1 MVSEKKH
8 NIIFDLGHVFKSSTR
23 TASKILVFIS
33 SLAIYVGFTMDA
45 LIMSFGGF
53 LLLLVCVLI
62 LNYKSSVEIN
72 FDTNQ
77 FRECGQLFFYKS
89 GKWRKLASYTD
100 VAILTTRKVIKN
112 ELFLGV
118 NQGSVYGT
126 SQNVIKYNEK
136 ETAVYLLTPSHR
148 YRVLLKVCDN
158 LKSVDVFATDVA
170 IVLNKTYTIFNPEI
184 SQASKNKRR

>member
-1 MVSEKKH
+1 
-8 NIIFDLGHVFKSSTR
+8 
-23 TASKILVFIS
+23 
-33 SLAIYVGFTMDA
+33 MDA
-45 LIMSFGGF
+45 LTMSFGAF

-72 FDTNQ
+72 FETNQ

-118 NQGSVYGT
+118 NQGSMYGA
-126 SQNVIKYNEK
+126 SQNVIKHNEK
-136 ETAVYLLTPSHR
+136 ETAVYLLTPTHR
-148 YRVLLKVCDN
+148 HRVLLKVCDN
-158 LKSVDVFATDVA
+158 LKAADVFATDVA
-170 IVLNKTYTIFNPEI
+170 KELNKTYTIFNPKI
-184 SQASKNKRR
+184 SQASKNKKRR